1 MAENK
6 AIENQSFTLI
16 TKKEYLI
23 KYGFPLNLYYRE
35 NVNKGAFRQNIIVPE
50 HTIFECY
57 KKAIE
62 MGQTES

>member
-35 NVNKGAFRQNIIVPE
+35 NAGAFRQNIIVPE

>member
-1 MAENK
+1 M
-6 AIENQSFTLI
+6 ENQRFTLV
-16 TKKEYLI
+16 TKREYLN

-35 NVNKGAFRQNIIVPE
+35 NTKKGKFRQNIIVPE

-62 MGQTES
+62 MG